1 MAELF
6 TRPGAWDGGG
16 YDLSLVYGPGS
27 ARLLGAA
34 FAELWEHP
42 ALDGP
47 YGDRSR
53 EPEDQPKLTMETARD
68 EDYAAAGVATLPD
81 RSRVPCAT
89 WTYAGDGSLDFW
101 IPLGSLSEV
110 WPHVGPYPFLDE
122 DETEDVAA
130 WQEPLDG
137 WLADVACSVFARAPY
152 RYGAIGFEL
161 GGLSSDVRRRRRW
174 ATNGPPRR
182 RGETFIRVEN
192 ARPIVYP
199 ATDRGG
205 WTLVS
210 DGTGKPSTWR
220 ELFGHIV

>member
-1 MAELF
+1 M
-6 TRPGAWDGGG
+6 
-16 YDLSLVYGPGS
+16 
-27 ARLLGAA
+27 LGAA

-110 WPHVGPYPFLDE
+110 WPHVGPARSSMRTRPKTLRRGRSLS
-122 DETEDVAA
+122 T
-130 WQEPLDG
+130 DG
-137 WLADVACSVFARAPY
+137 WPTWRAASSRERPTATERSVSSLVDSRPMSAAEGAGRRTDRHAAGARRSSESRTHA
-152 RYGAIGFEL
+152 RSSIQQRIAA
-161 GGLSSDVRRRRRW
+161 GGRSFPTVR
-174 ATNGPPRR
+174 GSRR
-182 RGETFIRVEN
+182 RGGSFS
-192 ARPIVYP
+192 
-199 ATDRGG
+199 ATSPDCSAGDYAG
-205 WTLVS
+205 L
-210 DGTGKPSTWR
+210 TGASRW
-220 ELFGHIV
+220 